1 MQFILKIRAHVL
13 THNRKIR
20 IDFSATESMVVCG
33 TLRFFAELNLIKK
46 EKRSLNLIACTYPKN
61 NRVAQVLQHLGILK
75 MLNCNCSITPDR
87 DDVINWKNR
96 PIHSNGEHSMLIDMN
111 GDGLLDRVFDRNPT
125 NDQQGL
131 YVYLN
136 TGHSFDSGKQWQTNL
151 GGDLNWKNHPIHS
164 YGYNGKHSMLIDM
177 NGDSL
182 PDRVFD
188 RNPANDQQGFYVYLN
203 TGHGFDSGKQ
213 WQSDLGHWKN
223 HPTHEN
229 GENSIKPSPFISIS
243 IEYSPLL

>member
-87 DDVINWKNR
+87 DDVINWKTAFGENTDATNIGA
-96 PIHSNGEHSMLIDMN
+96 PSYLMKHLGLLSPNIHSHTERIG
-111 GDGLLDRVFDRNPT
+111 
-125 NDQQGL
+125 
-131 YVYLN
+131 
-136 TGHSFDSGKQWQTNL
+136 
-151 GGDLNWKNHPIHS
+151 
-164 YGYNGKHSMLIDM
+164 
-177 NGDSL
+177 
-182 PDRVFD
+182 
-188 RNPANDQQGFYVYLN
+188 
-203 TGHGFDSGKQ
+203 
-213 WQSDLGHWKN
+213 
-223 HPTHEN
+223 
-229 GENSIKPSPFISIS
+229 
-243 IEYSPLL
+243 